1 MATQFDP
8 LGFVGDLVNGAG
20 GAVQDMVGAVAS
32 GAGEV
37 AQGAINTVGQGVDAV
52 GNAVGGVIEDV
63 FRPEQKD
70 EGESRLSTPAL
81 EPRYAPTVRSDVRF
95 ILPRDIVVRH
105 ITKGVDGEPFEGRPQ
120 NLRMDLDGITLM
132 ASTKPLAREVERI
145 PVSNVALFRQ
155 GEKPESNPLLNV
167 LLASVFGSPV
177 LGLIVLIGSMD
188 PHERNVWYL
197 YVSRHD
203 GGEDLFK
210 LNCREDGDEV
220 VEFLDEYMLLE
231 KL

>member
-70 EGESRLSTPAL
+70 EGGAGFLRPRSSRAMRLRSEAMSTSFFLGILLS
-81 EPRYAPTVRSDVRF
+81 
-95 ILPRDIVVRH
+95 
-105 ITKGVDGEPFEGRPQ
+105 
-120 NLRMDLDGITLM
+120 
-132 ASTKPLAREVERI
+132 
-145 PVSNVALFRQ
+145 VA
-155 GEKPESNPLLNV
+155 
-167 LLASVFGSPV
+167 
-177 LGLIVLIGSMD
+177 
-188 PHERNVWYL
+188 
-197 YVSRHD
+197 
-203 GGEDLFK
+203 
-210 LNCREDGDEV
+210 
-220 VEFLDEYMLLE
+220 
-231 KL
+231 